1 MLGLVLVVALQNLGV
16 QLLPLIAGIGIAG
29 AGVALAM
36 QGVLSNVAAGLTII
50 FTKPFRIGEYI
61 SIAGEEGEVR
71 SISLFSTVL
80 RHADLSDVVIPN
92 RKIVGEILHNYGTIR
107 QLALAV
113 HVGYQEDFDAAAR
126 AAHEVLAANPRVLR
140 EPAPVVLVAALADS
154 SVEIGVR
161 PWVAVG
167 DYGSAT
173 GEINQALVQAFR
185 ARGIGI
191 PPPQQ
196 EVRLLASSA
205 G

>member
-1 MLGLVLVVALQNLGV
+1 
-16 QLLPLIAGIGIAG
+16 
-29 AGVALAM
+29 
-36 QGVLSNVAAGLTII
+36 
-50 FTKPFRIGEYI
+50 
-61 SIAGEEGEVR
+61 
-71 SISLFSTVL
+71 
-80 RHADLSDVVIPN
+80 VIPN

-205 G
+205 S